1 MATSGD
7 YRNFKIDASGRRISH
22 TIDPRSGRPVE
33 HGLASVTVIR
43 PTCAEADALATALEC
58 PWPRGR
64 NALGGAK
71 GWKVLMLIRDG
82 DVIVESMSAAFQQH
96 IDGEQS

>member
-1 MATSGD
+1 MPLDG
-7 YRNFKIDASGRRISH
+7 GSH

-43 PTCAEADALATALEC
+43 PTCAEADALATALSV
-58 PWPRGR
+58 
-64 NALGGAK
+64 LGPEAGMRLAEQK

-82 DVIVESMSAAFQQH
+82 DAIVESMSAAFQQH